1 MCGRYVTPRLEGIEP
16 LFDIDVAA
24 DDLPPQTFNAR
35 PSFGPADVQPPVPVV
50 IESTEGDTR
59 TRRLVPAQWPFVP
72 TWSKDRWMRA
82 SRFNARAEGIADK
95 PMWREAIRSK
105 RAIFPAVGYF
115 ETQGR
120 GRGSKRFYFHPAGD
134 QPLALGGV
142 WSWWRAADTDD
153 WLLTAAIV
161 TMMAPEPAARVHD
174 RAPLVL
180 PAGRWDVWLDPTAKG
195 SQPFVDD
202 MARAARSQVARLG
215 FFEVGKLNVDAEA
228 MIRPV

>member
-16 LFDIDVAA
+16 LFDIDVVAEN
-24 DDLPPQTFNAR
+24 LPPQTFNAR
-35 PSFGPADVQPPVPVV
+35 PSFGPADVRPPVPVV
-50 IESTEGDTR
+50 VESLADETP
-59 TRRLVPAQWPFVP
+59 TRRLVSAQWPFVP

-95 PMWREAIRSK
+95 PMWRDAVRSK
-105 RAIFPAVGYF
+105 RAIFPAAGYF

-120 GRGSKRFYFHPAGD
+120 GRDSKRFYFHPSND

-142 WSWWRAADTDD
+142 WSWWRAAAADD

-161 TMMAPEPAARVHD
+161 TVAAPEPAAGVHD

-180 PAGRWDVWLDPTAKG
+180 PAHRWDAWLDPTLEG
-195 SQPFVDD
+195 SQAFVDD
-202 MARAARSQVARLG
+202 LADAAQRQVAGLG
-215 FFEVGKLNVDAEA
+215 FSEVGRLDVDSEA